1 MFTMQFFL
9 LGLQDIFI
17 TFMMWFAFD
26 EQNKPIFFE
35 NHQTGEIYQNLDVI
49 SNSESDENLT

>member
-1 MFTMQFFL
+1 
-9 LGLQDIFI
+9 
-17 TFMMWFAFD
+17 MMWFAFD

-49 SNSESDENLT
+49 SHCEENPIGDEAIINSDCSDDEDYQS